1 MATSSP
7 TEKSIADLIKQLER
21 ARAETQSYSETW
33 DDVGRKIKNSINPLK
48 DIEKQLEI
56 ENVLLTEKESQLIA
70 LKKLQEEGF
79 MVAHDISEIEGQIAQ
94 HRNQISGLKTQ
105 ATLMALAYDT
115 LIKLVDAYDK
125 YDKLLA
131 DNAVKQ

>member
-56 ENVLLTEKESQLIA
+56 EKITANIENV
-70 LKKLQEEGF
+70 G
-79 MVAHDISEIEGQIAQ
+79 
-94 HRNQISGLKTQ
+94 
-105 ATLMALAYDT
+105 
-115 LIKLVDAYDK
+115 
-125 YDKLLA
+125 
-131 DNAVKQ
+131 